1 MKTRNEPRFAL
12 TIDAIE
18 GVAMTRQ
25 HKKATVLTTVTLALT
40 ACAGAALAAPPADW
54 AKVPGRTVTVFYPG
68 VSPIEWIVNGVEHS
82 GARGL
87 REGDSCAA
95 CHEKELADM
104 GKKMVTGQKLEPRVI
119 KGKAASIDVNVQA
132 AHDGANL
139 YLRFTWKQPP
149 GGGPKMDAENPVKLA
164 FMLANDG
171 IMVKSGKKEVD
182 MANKGGCWATCHQDV
197 RTLPDVKDDKKTKYV
212 AGADLAGGRFYD
224 LLQWQSK
231 SNKGSDGHVADK
243 REMTGGS
250 ALVEA
255 KGEKK
260 GDTWAVTFTRKFS
273 GGSGDVALAP
283 GKLVNFGMAIHDDHT
298 HGRFHHVSMGYS
310 LGIDATADITAV
322 KQ

>member
-1 MKTRNEPRFAL
+1 
-12 TIDAIE
+12 
-18 GVAMTRQ
+18 MT
-25 HKKATVLTTVTLALT
+25 KPAVKATAIALSLAALS
-40 ACAGAALAAPPADW
+40 GAAFAAAPADW
-54 AKVPGRTVTVFYPG
+54 SKVPGRTVTVFYPG
-68 VSPIEWIVNGVEHS
+68 ASPMEWINKGTEHS

-104 GKKMVTGQKLEPRVI
+104 GKKMVTGTKLEPHVI
-119 KGKAASIDVNVQA
+119 AGKAASIPVNVQA

-139 YLRFTWKQPP
+139 YLRFTWKQPA
-149 GGGPKMDAENPVKLA
+149 GGAAKMDADNQVKLA

-171 IMVKSGKKEVD
+171 LMIKSGKKELD
-182 MANKGGCWATCHQDV
+182 IANKGGCWGTCHEDS
-197 RTLPDVKDDKKTKYV
+197 RTMPDAKDDKKTKYV
-212 AGADLAGGRFYD
+212 ADANLAGGRYYD

-231 SNKGSDGHVADK
+231 ANKGTDGHVADK

-260 GDTWAVTFTRKFS
+260 GDTWTVTFTRKLA
-273 GGSGDVALAP
+273 GGQGDIALAP
-283 GKLVNFGMAIHDDHT
+283 GKTVNFGMAIHDDHT

-310 LGIDATADITAV
+310 LGIDAKADITAA